1 MSIEMARQ
9 SSIDSIITTVKEF
22 KRTGERIAELIRQ
35 GKSVEALS
43 LLTQEEKNVT
53 KIEETLRQ
61 C

>member
-61 C
+61 